1 MYLPGGIRYI
11 LLLLKI
17 LEKGAHAASS
27 EGDGAIGGR
36 YGKELMKLPCTVGLW
51 GFQRLRLGR

>member
-1 MYLPGGIRYI
+1 MYLRGGVRYI

-17 LEKGAHAASS
+17 LEKGAHAAS
-27 EGDGAIGGR
+27 EDKGGGGEIGGR

-51 GFQRLRLGR
+51 GFQRLR